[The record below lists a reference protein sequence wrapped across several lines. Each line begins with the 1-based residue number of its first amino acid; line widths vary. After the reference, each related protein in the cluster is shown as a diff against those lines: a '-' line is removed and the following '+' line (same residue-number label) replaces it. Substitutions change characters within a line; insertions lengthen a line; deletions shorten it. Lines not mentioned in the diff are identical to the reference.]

1 VEVGTVIV
9 PTGAFFGCVIRPDEL
24 RKHFVGGRF
33 RDPEIAIEK
42 EIAQSF
48 SFEISVAR
56 FDLRELHGDLV
67 QHEPPRDG
75 RRDPIF
81 KHGSFQG
88 RRAQAG
94 NPRRSRGAPATRAR
108 TGIARIGVAI
118 PCDRPPWI
126 VM

>member
-1 VEVGTVIV
+1 VEVGTAIV

-24 RKHFVGGRF
+24 RKHLAGGRF

-56 FDLRELHGDLV
+56 SDVRKRHGGLV
-67 QHEPPRDG
+67 QHEPPLDG
-75 RRDPIF
+75 HRDPIF
-81 KHGSFQG
+81 KHGSFQR
-88 RRAQAG
+88 RRAQRG
-94 NPRRSRGAPATRAR
+94 NPRRCGGAPATRER
-108 TGIARIGVAI
+108 TGIARIRVAI
-118 PCDRPPWI
+118 ICDRPPWI